1 MTIAHGKDLRLG
13 LYFQTEQF
21 SEFISTICTYVSKS
35 TTVNKNGEFFCLA
48 PSTASFMGALHML
61 TGSMLYFVPLPG
73 SDMLP
78 CDYMLETVVEP
89 HQVDHYCC
97 HHWNFSDG
105 KLQTAYFLSFSIGAC
120 RKLITMV

>member
-48 PSTASFMGALHML
+48 PSTTSFMGALHML

-78 CDYMLETVVEP
+78 CTI
-89 HQVDHYCC
+89 C
-97 HHWNFSDG
+97 W
-105 KLQTAYFLSFSIGAC
+105 KLLLSHIRSITIAVTTGTSVTANCKQHIFYLFLSA
-120 RKLITMV
+120 LAENL